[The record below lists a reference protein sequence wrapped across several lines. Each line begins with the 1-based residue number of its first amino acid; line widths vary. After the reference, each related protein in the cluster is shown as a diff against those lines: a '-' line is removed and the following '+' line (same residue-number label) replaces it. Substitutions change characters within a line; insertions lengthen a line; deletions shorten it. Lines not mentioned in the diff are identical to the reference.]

1 MERKRNRRICSASP
15 PQSATYWVLRILT
28 ETGQGAPTSHHSRPH
43 EGCWEKIR
51 PLPERRRQVQAGG
64 CRRTSALGPPEISPE
79 IPLSCTKF
87 LAGLALWGPG
97 WKSTESASP
106 SLTGALSAW
115 RSPAASP
122 VISSLG
128 PPTDVNSKER
138 LTLTWLFQSPRYAFT
153 SISDSRN
160 FFLLIK
166 VLLLLLPA
174 VSGIY
179 P

>member
-1 MERKRNRRICSASP
+1 MLCKPTTVSHLLGLENPHRNWAGSPHPSPLQAPRRLLGKDTASA
-15 PQSATYWVLRILT
+15 R
-28 ETGQGAPTSHHSRPH
+28 E
-43 EGCWEKIR
+43 EKAVR
-51 PLPERRRQVQAGG
+51 AGG

-138 LTLTWLFQSPRYAFT
+138 LTLTWLFQSPRYAFP

-166 VLLLLLPA
+166 VLLSLLPA
-174 VSGIY
+174 VSGIC